1 MSLIIVLF
9 AASIISYFL
18 IDDILDMLIAWR
30 KPKKRRKQS
39 TRKLPTRVQVA
50 ALSVVTPIPTAK
62 RASRPGRDPPRRK
75 KQNQMNSPPRM

>member
-18 IDDILDMLIAWR
+18 IDDILDMLIAWH

-39 TRKLPTRVQVA
+39 TRELPTRVEVA
-50 ALSVVTPIPTAK
+50 ATSEVIPIPTDK

-75 KQNQMNSPPRM
+75 NKIK